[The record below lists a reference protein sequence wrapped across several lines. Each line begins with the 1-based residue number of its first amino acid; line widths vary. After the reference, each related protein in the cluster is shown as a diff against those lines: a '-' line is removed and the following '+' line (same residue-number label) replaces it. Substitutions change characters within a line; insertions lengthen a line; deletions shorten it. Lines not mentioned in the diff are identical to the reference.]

1 MNAALKHAS
10 LPAEHGFGVRGMQ
23 PPPDV
28 IYPTQVHGVAV
39 ARVKAGAAFPPEAD
53 AIVTTT
59 PGTCVGVLTAD
70 CVPILVSNEDGSCV
84 AAIHAGWRGLAAGVV
99 EQGIVAMRDQTQS
112 ALVTVIGPHIGACCY
127 EVDAPVIEGL
137 RVRFGDVTENA
148 LALVAGKPGHAMLEL
163 ARLVEHELERCG
175 LTRSRI
181 ARLEPASGT
190 VCTQCGA
197 DRFHSY
203 RRDGEQAGRLLH
215 FIRASGV

>member
-1 MNAALKHAS
+1 MSAALKHAL
-10 LPAEHGFGVRGMQ
+10 LPAEHGFGVRDMQ

-28 IYPTQVHGVAV
+28 VRPKQVHGVAV

-53 AIVTTT
+53 AIVAST
-59 PGTCVGVLTAD
+59 PGTCVGILTAD
-70 CVPILVSNEDGSCV
+70 CVPVLVSNEDGSCV

-99 EQGIVAMRDQTQS
+99 EQGIAAMRAQTQDS
-112 ALVTVIGPHIGACCY
+112 LVTVIGPHIGACCY
-127 EVDAPVIEGL
+127 EVDAPVIDGL
-137 RVRFGDVTENA
+137 RARFGNVTENA
-148 LALVAGKPGHAMLEL
+148 LAPVAQKPGHAMLEL

-175 LTRSRI
+175 LARSRI
-181 ARLEPASGT
+181 ARLEPAKGAI
-190 VCTQCGA
+190 CTQCGA